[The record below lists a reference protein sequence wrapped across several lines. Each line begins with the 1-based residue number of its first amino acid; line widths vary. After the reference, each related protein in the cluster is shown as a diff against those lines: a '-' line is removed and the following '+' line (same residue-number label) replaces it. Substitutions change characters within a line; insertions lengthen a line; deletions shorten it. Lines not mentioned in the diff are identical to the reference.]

1 MGGLGTDGAGEDLD
15 PAGETQLERAGAGDF
30 GGEGD
35 DHLVWTDGAD
45 QGITGQLAGLDAVL
59 LSIFELINSK
69 GDGADSGKNGENGK
83 KNGKDRFDGNTPKLV
98 ILQLRFLGAFESV
111 KLMEREKI
119 TMILPA
125 CIYSN
130 VVGDDVVG
138 DTRHRFLTN
147 RAGDGGTVW

>member
-1 MGGLGTDGAGEDLD
+1 
-15 PAGETQLERAGAGDF
+15 
-30 GGEGD
+30 
-35 DHLVWTDGAD
+35 V
-45 QGITGQLAGLDAVL
+45 V
-59 LSIFELINSK
+59 
-69 GDGADSGKNGENGK
+69 
-83 KNGKDRFDGNTPKLV
+83 
-98 ILQLRFLGAFESV
+98 LQLRFLGAFESV

-130 VVGDDVVG
+130 VVGNDVVG